1 MGLFKLIAAAAAGI
15 VGYRVVTGGKGKR
28 GKGQAAF
35 APGQT
40 DDENFAQVRDAGPE
54 AMRDPSRRP
63 WSRTDERSDE
73 SFPASDPPGSY

>member
-1 MGLFKLIAAAAAGI
+1 MGLFKLIAAVAAGI
-15 VGYRVVTGGKGKR
+15 VGYRVVTGNKGEGR
-28 GKGQAAF
+28 PGQAAF

-40 DDENFAQVRDAGPE
+40 DSENFAQVRDAGPE
-54 AMRDPSRRP
+54 AMRDPARRP